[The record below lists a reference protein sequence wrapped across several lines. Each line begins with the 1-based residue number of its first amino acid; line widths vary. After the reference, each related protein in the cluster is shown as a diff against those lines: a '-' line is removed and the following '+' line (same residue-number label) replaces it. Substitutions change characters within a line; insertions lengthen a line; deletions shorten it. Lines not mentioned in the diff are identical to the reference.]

1 MLLLC
6 DPFVI
11 TGSGQGVGG
20 HRDGVAVDRNRN
32 RALASLIGAVC
43 APDLLVFAI
52 IGFLDGKTP
61 VVGAGE
67 RIRGFNHGSMGLKYN
82 KDCH

>member
-1 MLLLC
+1 MTLC
-6 DPFVI
+6 DPLVNR
-11 TGSGQGVGG
+11 GSRQGVGG

-32 RALASLIGAVC
+32 RALASLTGAVC
-43 APDLLVFAI
+43 APDRLVLAI
-52 IGFLDGKTP
+52 IGFPDGKTP

-67 RIRGFNHGSMGLKYN
+67 RIRRFNHGSMGLPYN